1 MDKLTMGDRIREARK
16 KLGFTQD
23 QLSEKLDVT
32 LTYISEIERGLKMPS
47 MQLFIKL
54 VEILDVS
61 ADYLLRDTVSTRNL
75 YGDKQI
81 GRKLERLTP
90 KQRVALEA
98 LIDTYPTF
106 FILPEKRFYYFSR
119 PSVV

>member
-81 GRKLERLTP
+81 GVGLR
-90 KQRVALEA
+90 
-98 LIDTYPTF
+98 D
-106 FILPEKRFYYFSR
+106 LPQNSAWLLRR
-119 PSVV
+119 